1 MLEKAKRANNGKWN
15 LEDNRSRK
23 IETKKQK
30 EKWNIGM
37 ENISRKIIGT
47 NGREGEVESE
57 KPNEQ
62 KDKKLRLEKVNDAM
76 KNKE

>member
-1 MLEKAKRANNGKWN
+1 
-15 LEDNRSRK
+15 
-23 IETKKQK
+23 
-30 EKWNIGM
+30 M

>member
-1 MLEKAKRANNGKWN
+1 